1 MASRLD
7 LILTLG
13 LYQRLGAAE
22 VVQKLGKRQVAYA
35 SVYGI
40 LQKLKAEGYVNSENE
55 KFYLTK
61 KSEKLFKLVY
71 FCFSN
76 DIDYNKVI
84 SEKTAE
90 FVKIGLENG
99 IIEGLPFDTKTVKRI
114 VDVLSKHGFAAVESR
129 KPFSCRI
136 VHSAFLERLVENFF
150 GRPEVKCPE
159 LAECVDESKVDSR
172 LEREFS
178 AYKKLSKEKAHFDEI
193 GFIHS
198 SLSLEGNTL
207 TLPET
212 ERLIKENIPPTS
224 KPFKDAQQVLDYK
237 KALDSFIYSD
247 KKITEEEILEFHRTA
262 MNSLQ
267 AGAGKF
273 RLQNVQIRG
282 NPDFKLPDWHELPVL
297 LKNFFEEA
305 NRGNGKKVSA
315 SAIIGEAAFLHN
327 EFQRIHPFVDG
338 NSRTARAIFIK
349 MLIQNGFPLVKI
361 PVGFSGQYM
370 KLTKLSR
377 KRDDKK
383 FSLLMKIIVLE
394 NLKAAAKKL
403 EYA

>member
-273 RLQNVQIRG
+273 RLQN
-282 NPDFKLPDWHELPVL
+282 
-297 LKNFFEEA
+297 
-305 NRGNGKKVSA
+305 
-315 SAIIGEAAFLHN
+315 